1 MKRLFR
7 GLVILSFISIIF
19 VIAYFI
25 LSAMK
30 QLYIES
36 WFFLDRTVVI
46 GFFSGLGL
54 TFVISLVNYHH
65 ALGDHA
71 RERAT
76 LLREFTTEADAFLRT
91 IEPLQNGNGVF
102 VIPDQLQ
109 PELERALARLDDRA
123 GKIVRCEKIS
133 PLKNATIEKRGRC
146 ASKIART
153 ELAFDRAFAPFAESC
168 GAAFHAHGVMPY
180 LKDGAELQAA
190 QEEFLR
196 NLNRISDA
204 LKQKSPL
211 RIALVAY
218 RERIDRFLGIRHG
231 KKQDA

>member
-7 GLVILSFISIIF
+7 GLVILSFIS
-19 VIAYFI
+19 VTCAIAYFL

-30 QLYIES
+30 KLYIES

-54 TFVISLVNYHH
+54 TLLISLVNYHH
-65 ALGDHA
+65 ALSEHA

-76 LLREFTTEADAFLRT
+76 LLSEFTAEADAFMHT
-91 IEPLQNGNGVF
+91 IEPLQNGNGAF

-133 PLKNATIEKRGRC
+133 PLKSATIEKRGRC
-146 ASKIART
+146 ASRIARA

-168 GAAFHAHGVMPY
+168 GTAFHAHGVVPY
-180 LKDGAELQAA
+180 LKDGAELQHA

-204 LKQKSPL
+204 LKQESAL
-211 RIALVAY
+211 RTALVAY

-231 KKQDA
+231 K

>member
-19 VIAYFI
+19 VIAYFL

-30 QLYIES
+30 KLYIES
-36 WFFLDRTVVI
+36 WFFLDRSVII

-54 TFVISLVNYHH
+54 TLIISLVNYHH
-65 ALGDHA
+65 ALSDHA
-71 RERAT
+71 RERGT
-76 LLREFTTEADAFLRT
+76 LLGEFATEADAFLRT
-91 IEPLQNGNGVF
+91 IEPLQNGNGAF

-133 PLKNATIEKRGRC
+133 PLKSATIAKRDRC
-146 ASKIART
+146 ASKIARA
-153 ELAFDRAFAPFAESC
+153 ELAFDRAFATFAESC

-180 LKDGAELQAA
+180 LKEGTELQHA
-190 QEEFLR
+190 QEEFLI
-196 NLNRISDA
+196 NLRRISDA
-204 LKQKSPL
+204 LKQGSVL
-211 RIALVAY
+211 RLALVAY
-218 RERIDRFLGIRHG
+218 RERIDRFLGIRRG